1 MNGITFKNLDEL
13 LIMKHG
19 SLFSGIGGFDLA
31 AQWAGWTN
39 IFQCEIDKF
48 CRSDNGVSVEL
59 DGYKL
64 TKSQH
69 RNERIKSLGNAIV
82 PQVAY
87 NIFFFSAG

>member
-31 AQWAGWTN
+31 AQWAGWAN

-48 CRSDNGVSVEL
+48 CRQVKTIEGLKPDRNYNTHILSRNTATRQ
-59 DGYKL
+59 KL
-64 TKSQH
+64 NRRH
-69 RNERIKSLGNAIV
+69 M
-82 PQVAY
+82 
-87 NIFFFSAG
+87 